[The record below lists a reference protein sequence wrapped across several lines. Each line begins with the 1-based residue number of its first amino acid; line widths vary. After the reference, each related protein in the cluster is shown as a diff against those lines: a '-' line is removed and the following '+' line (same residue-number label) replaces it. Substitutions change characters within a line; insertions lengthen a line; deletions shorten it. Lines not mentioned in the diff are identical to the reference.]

1 MKEYLTMTDLL
12 TRKNTNLS
20 SPISYAHAA
29 EEDRCAPRHRLAIP
43 AKLRF
48 SCSNSFAVEV
58 TDMSLAGFAC
68 DALLE
73 IGSGTRC
80 WLTLPGLGALEAE
93 VVRTG
98 TRGLGCSFV
107 NLIGLPVLDRFIAKY
122 PAVAIAEA

>member
-1 MKEYLTMTDLL
+1 MTDLL
-12 TRKNTNLS
+12 IKKNTNLP

-29 EEDRCAPRHRLAIP
+29 LEDRCAPRHKLAIP

-48 SCSNSFAVEV
+48 SCSNSFEIEV

-93 VVRTG
+93 IVRNNNE
-98 TRGLGCSFV
+98 GLGCAFV
-107 NLIGLPVLDRFIAKY
+107 NLISLPVLDHYVAKY
-122 PAVAIAEA
+122 PAHALAPKLVEA